1 MIGEVT
7 ALLLFYLMP
16 TNIHSIDRVTQC
28 IVILSSNTIL
38 NSSLNRKM
46 INENLTASSITI
58 VRTTDLY
65 RMFLIHWHLNLSFR
79 E

>member
-58 VRTTDLY
+58 VQSTDLY
-65 RMFLIHWHLNLSFR
+65 RMFLIHWQWHLNFT
-79 E
+79 